1 MQPPSRIFLFY
12 NHFSRLD
19 QSLFPNGNHGRQTAQ
34 KANWQFCLFVFG
46 KNDWCTFC
54 CQPKQ
59 KSALLASFHHR
70 AAIVSI
76 INILAGSTG
85 QGSDNSALF
94 NSLEINSYFLKTFK
108 VTPYPRNIDFMLVP
122 SLTSEKL
129 VSRHDPN

>member
-1 MQPPSRIFLFY
+1 MKTNSRSILLLPKEKY
-12 NHFSRLD
+12 SGSRTTR
-19 QSLFPNGNHGRQTAQ
+19 SL
-34 KANWQFCLFVFG
+34 WQFCLFVFG

-59 KSALLASFHHR
+59 KSAFFANFHHR
-70 AAIVSI
+70 AAFVSI

-108 VTPYPRNIDFMLVP
+108 VTPYPRNADFMLV
-122 SLTSEKL
+122 LNLRKTSFQTRPKL
-129 VSRHDPN
+129 MTNCQKPK